1 MEREYKID
9 GPATE
14 YVSLHNS
21 LRIKQKL
28 GHVSTNRTMQEYL
41 FPPVIRMGGKK
52 YIRTELLSELLTLTT
67 KVTQEQKI
75 PFSESFLYQYVARI
89 VEIIVDCNEEEKQK
103 LLEQLQFMAEQRA
116 TELSQEIFSG
126 VLPKKNKMPRKK
138 KKQIK
143 KSASLS
149 LLASR
154 QAAELDAHGRQRKV

>member
-1 MEREYKID
+1 MEREYKND

-28 GHVSTNRTMQEYL
+28 GHLSTNRTMQEHL
-41 FPPVIRMGGKK
+41 FPSVVRMGGEK
-52 YIRTELLSELLTLTT
+52 YSRTELLLELLALITR
-67 KVTQEQKI
+67 VAQEQKI
-75 PFSESFLYQYVARI
+75 PLSESFLYQYVAKI
-89 VEIIVDCNEEEKQK
+89 AETIVDCSEEEKQK
-103 LLEQLQFMAEQRA
+103 LLEQLQSMVEQRA
-116 TELSQEIFSG
+116 AELSQEIFSG

-154 QAAELDAHGRQRKV
+154 QAAELDAHGRQQKT